1 MANLVCEVLITE
13 AQLKALE
20 DEFDPAAGAVVVFWG
35 VVREVEDGRKMAGI
49 DYEAHMASRGGG
61 HGEVSVKEGR
71 GSSSDRF
78 RAHWRAL
85 IISPSHCAASRGRFR
100 GEQMDCGRAKER
112 RANLETAAIQGR
124 QSAPCLA
131 ERGGYTEMNW
141 ANRLTL
147 SRLLLT
153 VLFVL
158 ALNSSWQ
165 YARTSALII
174 FLIAGL
180 TDFIDG
186 EIARRYGVITNF
198 GKLMDPLVDKIMM
211 AAAFISLVP
220 LKAVPAWAATT
231 VVARDFLITGLRL
244 MASAKGRILP
254 AESLGKQKTSWQII
268 TVIFFLALLSM
279 PELRYANETSTWWV
293 RARYEAGPVL
303 VWITVALTVYSGLGF
318 TWRNRELIAPD
329 Q

>member
-1 MANLVCEVLITE
+1 
-13 AQLKALE
+13 
-20 DEFDPAAGAVVVFWG
+20 
-35 VVREVEDGRKMAGI
+35 
-49 DYEAHMASRGGG
+49 
-61 HGEVSVKEGR
+61 
-71 GSSSDRF
+71 
-78 RAHWRAL
+78 
-85 IISPSHCAASRGRFR
+85 
-100 GEQMDCGRAKER
+100 
-112 RANLETAAIQGR
+112 
-124 QSAPCLA
+124 
-131 ERGGYTEMNW
+131 MNW

-186 EIARRYGVITNF
+186 EIARRYGIITNF

-244 MASAKGRILP
+244 MASAKGQVLP

-279 PELRYANETSTWWV
+279 AELRYASETSTWWM
-293 RARYEAGPVL
+293 RARYEGGPVL
-303 VWITVALTVYSGLGF
+303 VWITVALTIYSGLGF
-318 TWRNRELIAPD
+318 AWRNRELISPD